1 VSATAPPPVRSA
13 LFVPAIRRAWIE
25 KAPGYSA
32 DALVLDLED
41 ATPPGDKAEAREI
54 VRELLPALR
63 QQGQT
68 VWVRVNAG
76 EQLAADIDAVGREGL
91 GAICLPKVR
100 GPRDI
105 EELDRL
111 LAYTEGRNGLNLGSI
126 RIVPLLE
133 TAEAIHRPAPLFR
146 ASPRVAYAGGLA
158 APGADVEFAVGLRC
172 TPSFVESLHLRS
184 ATLLAARA
192 CEIHNP
198 LTGLVTD
205 LDAELVARFADQSR
219 DIGYEGMFVIH
230 PTHVVIANEA
240 FAPTDE
246 EYAWSREV
254 LDGFAGQLDGGRGAV
269 LDSHGRMIDIAMLR
283 VAERVAAR
291 YRVFGL
297 GQ

>member
-1 VSATAPPPVRSA
+1 VRSA

-25 KAPGYSA
+25 KAPGYGA

-41 ATPPGDKAEAREI
+41 ATPTGEKAEAREI

-63 QQGQT
+63 EQGQT

-76 EQLAADIDAVGREGL
+76 EQLAADIDAVAREGL
-91 GAICLPKVR
+91 GAICLPKVQ
-100 GPRDI
+100 GPREI
-105 EELDRL
+105 EKLDRL
-111 LAYTEGRNGLNLGSI
+111 LAYTEGRNGLPLGSI

-133 TAEAIHRPAPLFR
+133 TAEAIHMPAPVFR
-146 ASPRVAYAGGLA
+146 ASARVAYAGGLA

-172 TPSFVESLHLRS
+172 TPSFAESLHLRS
-184 ATLLAARA
+184 AALLAARA
-192 CEIHNP
+192 CEIDNP

-205 LDAELVARFADQSR
+205 LDTELVARFAEQSR

-230 PTHVVIANEA
+230 PTHVVVANEA

-283 VAERVAAR
+283 VAERVATR
-291 YRVFGL
+291 YREFGL